1 MSESPRLLLMLR
13 RLRADPTH
21 VNEDEVLGRCE
32 RAALAT
38 ALQLRAELSA
48 SLTAIAVGPR
58 REDRVLAMALRAGCD
73 HAVRA
78 HDGVL
83 DRADYLATAQV
94 LAATATRVG
103 FDLIICGDRSQD
115 ELHGATGPAVAELL
129 DLPHVGN
136 VVETRGDGGAV
147 VLTQRAAG
155 NLHKLR
161 CPLPCLLCVA
171 AYTKTASDD
180 GPSTPSPRGGN
191 IEQLYL
197 ADLGIDARELSHRR
211 QFLGSA
217 RAVRSG
223 CNATM
228 VSSARELVARLDDDH
243 LLG

>member
-1 MSESPRLLLMLR
+1 MSESPRILLMLR
-13 RLRADPTH
+13 RLRADPGH

-38 ALQLRAELSA
+38 ALQLRAELDGSV
-48 SLTAIAVGPR
+48 TAIAVGPR

-78 HDGVL
+78 HDSVL
-83 DRADYLATAQV
+83 DKVDYLATAQV
-94 LAATATRVG
+94 LAATATHVG

-129 DLPHVGN
+129 GLPNVGS
-136 VVETRGDGGAV
+136 VVETRADAATV
-147 VLTQRAAG
+147 IVSQRAATK
-155 NLHKLR
+155 LHQLR
-161 CPLPCLLCVA
+161 CNLPCLLCVA
-171 AYTKTASDD
+171 AFTKTSSDEN
-180 GPSTPSPRGGN
+180 PSTSPRGGN

-217 RAVRSG
+217 RAVRPG

-228 VSSARELVARLDDDH
+228 LNSASELVARLTDDH